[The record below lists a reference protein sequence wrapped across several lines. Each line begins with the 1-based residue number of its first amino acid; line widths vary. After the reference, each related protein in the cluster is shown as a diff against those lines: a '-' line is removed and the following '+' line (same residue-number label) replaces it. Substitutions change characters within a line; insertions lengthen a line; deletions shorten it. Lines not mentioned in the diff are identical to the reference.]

1 MSFYVKFDGFEYE
14 EIKKTFEKINCKE
27 TKILYEENL
36 LQEYIDYLI
45 DRQIKQI
52 KEYNKE
58 YNTNYEECEKREIPF
73 FDEDLEEVYY
83 KLSKRKTD
91 NLEDF
96 FKFDTLKEVIISVF
110 DRVNNLFKN

>member
-14 EIKKTFEKINCKE
+14 EIKKIFEKINCKE
-27 TKILYEENL
+27 TKILYKENL

-58 YNTNYEECEKREIPF
+58 YNTNYEECEK
-73 FDEDLEEVYY
+73 LLQ
-83 KLSKRKTD
+83 KLLSDSKITD
-91 NLEDF
+91 NSILLRCNLLLIEIYLSLYCM
-96 FKFDTLKEVIISVF
+96 KGETKEVFINIF
-110 DRVNNLFKN
+110 IL